1 MRIKRVHVQLREAAG
16 TQQVLRK
23 DQQLGPRLH
32 TLRGSQCSSGTC
44 LHAAPRASS
53 VWASPAGAVLAGQQC
68 QGQSE
73 HVTAGTALPRGE
85 DPSLDQWGWAAEAGL
100 LVGARRG
107 LLSGIQM
114 TFLLGER
121 EREIKA
127 LTVCPGTSLRAG
139 PLGRWEW
146 IKSCE

>member
-1 MRIKRVHVQLREAAG
+1 MQLPELPQSGLPLSAR
-16 TQQVLRK
+16 
-23 DQQLGPRLH
+23 
-32 TLRGSQCSSGTC
+32 CS
-44 LHAAPRASS
+44 R
-53 VWASPAGAVLAGQQC
+53 GQQC

-73 HVTAGTALPRGE
+73 LVMARTALPRGTG
-85 DPSLDQWGWAAEAGL
+85 PQSGPVGMGGRGWAPGL
-100 LVGARRG
+100 GPEGG

-146 IKSCE
+146 IKSEVTAKDLHGMGVECVV